1 MSKNSIYYLLN
12 FHKQCIEISR
22 YGESTQKKYCHYV
35 NEQLN
40 TYFTPLEIKQ
50 LQMQNFDISE
60 LYEFA
65 YGVVENI
72 SFDQLDEIKLNTFF
86 ENISFIDVK
95 ELR

>member
-1 MSKNSIYYLLN
+1 
-12 FHKQCIEISR
+12 
-22 YGESTQKKYCHYV
+22 
-35 NEQLN
+35 
-40 TYFTPLEIKQ
+40 LEIKQ
-50 LQMQNFDISE
+50 LQMQN
-60 LYEFA
+60 FA